1 MRAVALAL
9 SLLGGWELY
18 ARIGGVDEFLLP
30 APSQIAESA
39 FVDRALLWSNFT
51 VTAAE
56 MLLGLAVAL
65 AAGIALAVA
74 VHFSRTLRR
83 ATYPLLVASQTIPIV
98 VIAPLLVA
106 WLGFD
111 LAPKLAI
118 VGLVCFFPVVVTTLD
133 GLASVDPDLGKLMRT
148 LDASRVQCFRY
159 VDAPAALP
167 ALLSGARIAVA
178 VAAIGAVLAEQAGS
192 SEGLGHLI
200 VQAQPQFQTA
210 RGWAAVVLL
219 SAFTVALFGLLTMA
233 ERRALPWAH
242 RTRGGLA

>member
-1 MRAVALAL
+1 MRPVALAL
-9 SLLGGWELY
+9 ALLGGWELY

-39 FVDRALLWSNFT
+39 FDDRALLWSNFT

-133 GLASVDPDLGKLMRT
+133 GLASVDPELAKLMRT
-148 LDASRVQCFRY
+148 LNASRVQSFRY
-159 VDAPAALP
+159 V
-167 ALLSGARIAVA
+167 
-178 VAAIGAVLAEQAGS
+178 
-192 SEGLGHLI
+192 
-200 VQAQPQFQTA
+200 
-210 RGWAAVVLL
+210 
-219 SAFTVALFGLLTMA
+219 
-233 ERRALPWAH
+233 
-242 RTRGGLA
+242 